1 MRLQKTYAHFKFFF
15 KRLIYLNT
23 QLVYSLIGG
32 EREEMAREREVEED
46 MERRHLLWEWRR
58 LTAAKRRKMERLHR
72 ELNDARKDYEAVSKL
87 TKMLENGELTT
98 DEAKNL
104 LAENA
109 EMRWEFLRKKG
120 VMKDETA

>member
-1 MRLQKTYAHFKFFF
+1 
-15 KRLIYLNT
+15 
-23 QLVYSLIGG
+23 
-32 EREEMAREREVEED
+32 

-87 TKMLENGELTT
+87 TKMLENGELTI

-104 LAENA
+104 LGESA